1 MTVLKLHNP
10 IFGSVTVGLV
20 SAFLMFRSYQEGRG
34 IYFLR
39 DLDSSRCKR
48 KEELSPS
55 IKEELSAYNYLAECD
70 GNLKSTQ
77 SADGRHLAHAARS
90 KNGDCKEN
98 DHGALVEKPVLIYE
112 YVFAFD
118 EAKCGPSAHEAILN
132 EQIHMWAA

>member
-10 IFGSVTVGLV
+10 IFGSVSVGLV

-39 DLDSSRCKR
+39 DLDNSRCKR

-55 IKEELSAYNYLAECD
+55 IKEELSAYNYLGECD
-70 GNLKSTQ
+70 GTLKSNQ
-77 SADGRHLAHAARS
+77 SADPGHLAHSSRP
-90 KNGDCKEN
+90 KNGEHKGSDQ
-98 DHGALVEKPVLIYE
+98 DAHVDKPVLIYE
-112 YVFAFD
+112 YVFAF
-118 EAKCGPSAHEAILN
+118 EETKCGPSGHEAILN